1 MTNEKDHEEIIIAV
15 ESKENFDKHAEIAFA
30 NRDDYIECIDCIQRK
45 MICFMSILI
54 ISFSVAVSN
63 PRLPS
68 IKISL
73 SRSFS
78 EKPYDL

>member
-45 MICFMSILI
+45 MICFMSVLI
-54 ISFSVAVSN
+54 IAIILLVFAHILAN
-63 PRLPS
+63 
-68 IKISL
+68 
-73 SRSFS
+73 
-78 EKPYDL
+78 